1 MATVHL
7 EIVPWLTKSLG
18 IDGAGHAKVDETMP
32 DGASVL
38 DLLQRLAQRFPDFGR
53 IAFIA
58 NGRLSR
64 QVYIVINDRVLDL
77 AGGMEAELK
86 EGDRL
91 LLLPA
96 FSGG

>member
-18 IDGAGHAKVDETMP
+18 MDGAGHAKVDETMP

-38 DLLQRLAQRFPDFGR
+38 DLLHCLAQRYPEFSR
-53 IAFIA
+53 IAFMDD
-58 NGRLSR
+58 GRLSR
-64 QVYIVINDRVLDL
+64 QVYVVVNDRALDL
-77 AGGMEAELK
+77 AGGVEAKLK

-96 FSGG
+96 VSGG

>member
-38 DLLQRLAQRFPDFGR
+38 DLLQRLAQRYPDFGR

-58 NGRLSR
+58 NGCLSR